1 MANSMEIIVKKISN
15 KNTKKIAHINSN
27 QEITKNIS
35 SKKMIKTMTNVTTV
49 SWTCEEW
56 TKDSIY

>member
-1 MANSMEIIVKKISN
+1 MANSMEIIVKKMSKKDI
-15 KNTKKIAHINSN
+15 KKIAHIKSN

-49 SWTCEEW
+49 SWT
-56 TKDSIY
+56 

>member
-1 MANSMEIIVKKISN
+1 MANSMEIIIKKISS

-49 SWTCEEW
+49 SWT
-56 TKDSIY
+56 